1 MPSVSWGDAGV
12 VPEDTFV
19 AAPSESTTPSA
30 AAGFSSAA
38 ASLSAGD
45 AVTVGGLSEAQLQR
59 GFWLL
64 AITTFAMNIA
74 MNISQ
79 TIQPNFFRDV
89 IGMDGAQNGYL
100 VAIREVPGFLL
111 IFVAAFML
119 RLGMARAASVS
130 LLIAGI
136 GFALFA
142 QSNSFLALV
151 IPTLVSSV
159 GYHSWMQLQPA
170 LGLSLAKRGTE
181 GTTLGRLSSIGFA
194 GSMIALGT
202 ILAVLLWIEH
212 HYGTLKGHQDNALR
226 AFFVVG
232 GIAAVIGAYGIIKF
246 PMSSDDR
253 EMARSAPKIT
263 WRKEYRLY
271 YWLAFLDG
279 SRMQIYFAFAPFVLV
294 EEFNVTATV
303 LTTLL
308 IIVALIN
315 WRMGRVIGQMVDRFG
330 EQRVLTVGYALHGV
344 TFLGFALSNNVWMLY
359 GFYILYNFLFLFSVG
374 TTTYLRKISRREDLA
389 PSLAMGVSL
398 SHVTAIVVPIVGSAL
413 WDRLGYQFPFLFGTV
428 FVVLSLIATQKINAS
443 KAEHAAMHT

>member
-1 MPSVSWGDAGV
+1 M
-12 VPEDTFV
+12 
-19 AAPSESTTPSA
+19 AAPGNPTTPPA
-30 AAGFSSAA
+30 AAGAISTA
-38 ASLSAGD
+38 ASLSSNEEAHES
-45 AVTVGGLSEAQLQR
+45 GLSESQLQR
-59 GFWLL
+59 GFLIL
-64 AITTFAMNIA
+64 AVTTFAMNIA
-74 MNISQ
+74 MNVSQ

-89 IGMDGAQNGYL
+89 IGMDGSQNGYL
-100 VAIREVPGFLL
+100 IAIREVPGFLL

-151 IPTLVSSV
+151 IPTLVSSI

-170 LGLSLAKRGTE
+170 LGLSLARKGAE
-181 GTTLGRLSSIGFA
+181 GTMLGRLSSIGFA
-194 GSMIALGT
+194 GSMIALCT
-202 ILAVLLWIEH
+202 VLAVLLGIEH
-212 HYGTLKGHQDNALR
+212 RYGTLEGHQDNALR
-226 AFFVVG
+226 VFFVIG
-232 GIAAVIGAYGIIKF
+232 GAAAVIGGYAITKF
-246 PMSSDDR
+246 PIIAGDQ
-253 EMARSAPKIT
+253 EMARAAPKIT
-263 WRKEYRLY
+263 WRREYRLY

-294 EEFNVTATV
+294 EEFNVSATV

-308 IIVALIN
+308 IIVAVIN
-315 WRMGRVIGQMVDRFG
+315 WKMGRVIGQMVDKFG
-330 EQRVLTVGYALHGV
+330 EQPVLTVGYALHGV

-443 KAEHAAMHT
+443 KAELAAHAT

>member
-1 MPSVSWGDAGV
+1 M
-12 VPEDTFV
+12 
-19 AAPSESTTPSA
+19 AAPSSSSSSSA
-30 AAGFSSAA
+30 AVGASSSA
-38 ASLSAGD
+38 ASLSATG
-45 AVTVGGLSEAQLQR
+45 AAEGGLSEAQLQR

-74 MNISQ
+74 MNVSQ

-89 IGMDGAQNGYL
+89 IGMDGSQNGYL
-100 VAIREVPGFLL
+100 IAIREVPGFLL

-142 QSNSFLALV
+142 QSNSFLALIV
-151 IPTLVSSV
+151 PTLVSSI

-170 LGLSLAKRGTE
+170 LGLSLARRGAE
-181 GTTLGRLSSIGFA
+181 GSTLGRLSSIGFA
-194 GSMIALGT
+194 GSMIALCT
-202 ILAVLLWIEH
+202 VLAVLLGIEH
-212 HYGTLKGHQDNALR
+212 RYGTLDGHQDNALR
-226 AFFVVG
+226 VFFVVG
-232 GIAAVIGAYGIIKF
+232 GAAAVIGAYGIIKF
-246 PMSSDDR
+246 PVSVGDQ
-253 EMARSAPKIT
+253 EIARSAPKIT
-263 WRKEYRLY
+263 WRREYKLY

-294 EEFNVTATV
+294 EEFNVSATV

-308 IIVALIN
+308 IIVAVIN
-315 WRMGRVIGQMVDRFG
+315 WRMGHVIGKMVDRFG
-330 EQRVLTVGYALHGV
+330 EQRILTIGYSLHGV

-413 WDRLGYQFPFLFGTV
+413 WDKLGYQFPFLFGTV
-428 FVVLSLIATQKINAS
+428 FVVLSLFATQKINSS
-443 KAEHAAMHT
+443 KAELAAQGA

>member
-1 MPSVSWGDAGV
+1 M
-12 VPEDTFV
+12 
-19 AAPSESTTPSA
+19 AASGNSSSPSA
-30 AAGFSSAA
+30 AAGALSSA
-38 ASLSAGD
+38 ASLSPGED
-45 AVTVGGLSEAQLQR
+45 AHGSGLSESQLQR
-59 GFWLL
+59 GFLIL

-74 MNISQ
+74 MNVSQ

-89 IGMDGAQNGYL
+89 IGMDGSQNGYL

-170 LGLSLAKRGTE
+170 LGLSLARKGAE
-181 GTTLGRLSSIGFA
+181 GTMLGRLSSIGFA
-194 GSMIALGT
+194 GSMIALCT
-202 ILAVLLWIEH
+202 ILVVLLGIEH
-212 HYGTLKGHQDNALR
+212 KYGTLTGHQDNALR
-226 AFFVVG
+226 VFFVIG
-232 GIAAVIGAYGIIKF
+232 GIAAVVGAYFIRKF
-246 PMSSDDR
+246 PISANDQ
-253 EMARSAPKIT
+253 EMARAAPKIT
-263 WRKEYRLY
+263 WRREYRLY

-294 EEFNVTATV
+294 EEFNVSATV

-308 IIVALIN
+308 IIVAVIN
-315 WRMGRVIGQMVDRFG
+315 WKMGRVIGQMVDKYG
-330 EQRVLTVGYALHGV
+330 EQPVLTVGYILHGV

-413 WDRLGYQFPFLFGTV
+413 W
-428 FVVLSLIATQKINAS
+428 
-443 KAEHAAMHT
+443 